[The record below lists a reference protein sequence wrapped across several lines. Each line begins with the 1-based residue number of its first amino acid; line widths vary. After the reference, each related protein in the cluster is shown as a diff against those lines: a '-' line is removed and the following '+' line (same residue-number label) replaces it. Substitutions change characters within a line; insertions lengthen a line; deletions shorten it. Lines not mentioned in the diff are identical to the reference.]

1 MINIDWIINNT
12 ILHKSTLYLESKEI
26 LSIPDLDRKSI
37 IPRECTLEYNSN
49 NGSRAFENL
58 NNVYYNN
65 DEIFSIRVWSTNQ
78 LGQLPLFDSYS
89 QWDEKQQ
96 LYWQEQWTMH
106 IELSRLKAISSLIE
120 QHVFMDNLHDDN
132 IDSLDTY
139 YIEVTRIKK
148 RGKSNERVSYC

>member
-1 MINIDWIINNT
+1 MINIDWIINNK

-26 LSIPDLDRKSI
+26 IGTPDLDRRSI
-37 IPRECTLEYNSN
+37 IPRECTLEYNSHSN
-49 NGSRAFENL
+49 RAFENL
-58 NNVYYNN
+58 LNSIYNN
-65 DEIFSIRVWSTNQ
+65 DEIFSIKVWSTNQ

-89 QWDEKQQ
+89 QWDKENQ
-96 LYWQEQWTMH
+96 LYWQEQWTTYL
-106 IELSRLKAISSLIE
+106 ELSKLKAIASLIE

-148 RGKSNERVSYC
+148 RGESNERVSFC